1 MTEKYKERIPAFL
14 METKAPMDIEKI
26 RVACEIGN
34 WNTALKHCLELF
46 VEGKIKGRR
55 HRKVGF
61 SGWAT
66 PPLDVHSGTQ
76 EQKLL
81 KGYVTN
87 HERPI

>member
-46 VEGKIKGRR
+46 VEGKIKGQ
-55 HRKVGF
+55 KTSKSWVFWVGDAALGYTSRNTEAELSKGVF
-61 SGWAT
+61 
-66 PPLDVHSGTQ
+66 
-76 EQKLL
+76 QK
-81 KGYVTN
+81 
-87 HERPI
+87 